1 MQQAERFAIVAL
13 LATPDD
19 AGEECLKVDKQVKGN
34 VASTAKY
41 VEQRTCQPVMT
52 VAVYFTSCSG
62 DHASLCDTARW
73 LAKSGIGAHVAGTAL
88 ACSKFEQHVRNKHAI
103 WWNNKQCSVSM
114 VGEWNELSLEDLSF
128 SMGASPQKI
137 EDAFAKSGKKQK
149 SKRR

>member
-41 VEQRTCQPVMT
+41 VEQKTCDGCGCVFHKLFRCSCKLVRYCT
-52 VAVYFTSCSG
+52 VACQKRHWRTHRRDCP
-62 DHASLCDTARW
+62 L
-73 LAKSGIGAHVAGTAL
+73 
-88 ACSKFEQHVRNKHAI
+88 HVRSSSNMSGTSRQSGGTTKNA
-103 WWNNKQCSVSM
+103 VSPWLVDGM
-114 VGEWNELSLEDLSF
+114 LSLEDLSF